1 MEQAHTDPQSQ
12 KRDGD
17 RQHLYEPQPH
27 AQTKTQA
34 VSEEISKTNQ
44 PHNPVVMQ
52 LQRQVANAYMLYHNY
67 KHYHWNTYGPHF
79 RDLHLFFDELA
90 EAVLKTTDG
99 FAERIRMIGQDP
111 IFSPTEIVDT
121 ATVKAADPANFTM
134 RDMITEA
141 DRHVI
146 AVIKELREAIH
157 IADEHDDPGTAD
169 LLTDA
174 VRLHEKNEW
183 WLRDILETRDG
194 LSVQRA

>member
-1 MEQAHTDPQSQ
+1 MEQAQMKTQSQ
-12 KRDGD
+12 KHGAN
-17 RQHLYEPQPH
+17 RQHVYEPRPH
-27 AQTKTQA
+27 AQTKAQS
-34 VSEEISKTNQ
+34 VSEEISKTNE
-44 PHNPVVMQ
+44 PHSPVVMQ

-90 EAVLKTTDG
+90 DAVLKTTDG

-111 IFSPTEIVDT
+111 IFSPGDIIET

-141 DRHVI
+141 DRQLLT
-146 AVIKELREAIH
+146 VIKELREAIH
-157 IADEHDDPGTAD
+157 TADEHDDPGTAD

-174 VRLHEKNEW
+174 VQVHEKHEW

-194 LSVQRA
+194 LTGPKA